1 METIPITE
9 AKARIAELADRVA
22 REHDHF
28 AITRNGR
35 ADVMLI
41 SVAEY
46 ESMQETLD
54 ILGDEQ
60 TLADLRQ
67 SREDFAGGDTFDA
80 GQIRAELE
88 QRRRGAPG
96 AASREPPVPRPQ
108 RRTRSS
114 SPGRPGSTCMRT
126 FRLMSPPPPWRR
138 STDRS
143 PPTRTA
149 SASHWMSPSTG
160 TTQHD
165 AEPTGS
171 STASTRTSTPSRST
185 PSGTGATHTA
195 PDLRVHRLAPPRHP
209 RRNPAR
215 YYWASIRNLAGP
227 RAGDARRGQRR

>member
-28 AITRNGR
+28 TITRNGR

-54 ILGDEQ
+54 ILGDEE

-67 SREDFAGGDTFDA
+67 SRDDFAVGDTFDA
-80 GQIRAELE
+80 GQVRAELE
-88 QRRRGAPG
+88 LRRRGGPSPP
-96 AASREPPVPRPQ
+96 SREPPVPRPQ

-114 SPGRPGSTCMRT
+114 SPGRPGATCMKT
-126 FRLMSPPPPWRR
+126 FRSMSLPPPWRR
-138 STDRS
+138 STGRL
-143 PPTRTA
+143 PPTRTV
-149 SASHWMSPSTG
+149 SAGHWMSPSTD

-171 STASTRTSTPSRST
+171 STASTRTNTPSRST

-195 PDLRVHRLAPPRHP
+195 PDQRGPQSLRELPT
-209 RRNPAR
+209 
-215 YYWASIRNLAGP
+215 
-227 RAGDARRGQRR
+227 